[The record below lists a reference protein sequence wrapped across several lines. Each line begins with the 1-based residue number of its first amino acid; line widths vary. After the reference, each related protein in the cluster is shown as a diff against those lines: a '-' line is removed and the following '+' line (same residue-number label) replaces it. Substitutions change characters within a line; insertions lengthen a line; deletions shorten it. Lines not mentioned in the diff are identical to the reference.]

1 MQNAYAVPSITRAM
15 KLLELLAQ
23 SHSGLTLS
31 EISRKLGVAKSSAH
45 VLMRTLEN
53 LGYLKRSNANG
64 KFFFGL
70 KMVSLSKMA
79 LENLDLREQAK
90 PFLQKLMLRTGL
102 TVHMAILEGG
112 EAVIVEK
119 VEAPGMLRLSTWVGR
134 RLDANSSGVGKALLA
149 FSPDETFDQF
159 LVRRSLAR
167 NNKNTITSPERL
179 KRELKMVRMLGYA
192 FENEEGE
199 IGFRCIGVP
208 LFDSTGQVVAAISV
222 AGTTAQIAEESV
234 GKLAR
239 LIQQSATQISN
250 QIGYDP
256 GTKKLN

>member
-1 MQNAYAVPSITRAM
+1 
-15 KLLELLAQ
+15 
-23 SHSGLTLS
+23 
-31 EISRKLGVAKSSAH
+31 
-45 VLMRTLEN
+45 
-53 LGYLKRSNANG
+53 
-64 KFFFGL
+64 
-70 KMVSLSKMA
+70 
-79 LENLDLREQAK
+79 
-90 PFLQKLMLRTGL
+90 
-102 TVHMAILEGG
+102 
-112 EAVIVEK
+112 
-119 VEAPGMLRLSTWVGR
+119 
-134 RLDANSSGVGKALLA
+134 
-149 FSPDETFDQF
+149 
-159 LVRRSLAR
+159 
-167 NNKNTITSPERL
+167 
-179 KRELKMVRMLGYA
+179 MVRMLGYA

>member
-70 KMVSLSKMA
+70 KMV
-79 LENLDLREQAK
+79 NLDLREQAK

-102 TVHMAILEGG
+102 TVHMAILEGA